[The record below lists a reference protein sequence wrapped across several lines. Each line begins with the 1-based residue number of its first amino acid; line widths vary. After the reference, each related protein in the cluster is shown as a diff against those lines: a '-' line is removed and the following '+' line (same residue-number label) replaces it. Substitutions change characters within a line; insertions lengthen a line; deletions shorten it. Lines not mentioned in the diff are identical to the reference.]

1 MPTPVSNH
9 DKLSPTFHST
19 NSSGG
24 SSPSARNQDFA
35 PTTTAVET
43 PAEMTYSQSSEY
55 YLKPQSSDVYFTSR
69 RRDSFHSQRLGHNV
83 YAPATPPYAH
93 HPYHHVEPY
102 PRYQRPRAQ
111 SSPNGYPASET
122 PYAGH
127 SGSYSPY
134 SPPPAYR
141 AIPANY
147 SQGTYS
153 TPPTPQDRR
162 KAHILSEQKR
172 RESIN
177 GGFAELQQL
186 LSSDALSRALSVSCR
201 SPIDSENTKLV
212 FDMNSFLGGERR
224 QSKATLLQK
233 AVKAIERLSEFVM
246 DLESENALLAKNLKH
261 TKRASTET
269 IVTIVEE
276 IELSDDKSE
285 ELKKEVRCS

>member
-9 DKLSPTFHST
+9 DKLSPIFHSA

-43 PAEMTYSQSSEY
+43 SAEMTYSHSSEY
-55 YLKPQSSDVYFTSR
+55 YLKPQSSDAYFTSR
-69 RRDSFHSQRLGHNV
+69 RRDSFHGQRLGHNV

-111 SSPNGYPASET
+111 SSPMG
-122 PYAGH
+122 
-127 SGSYSPY
+127 Y

-141 AIPANY
+141 ATPTIY

-186 LSSDALSRALSVSCR
+186 LSSDTLSRALSVSCR
-201 SPIDSENTKLV
+201 SSIDSENTKLV

-233 AVKAIERLSEFVM
+233 AVKAIERLSDFVM
-246 DLESENALLAKNLKH
+246 DLESENALLAKKLKH